1 MLKSKN
7 MLNYLLADNV
17 FIQGHSNYKDK
28 MIDFLKDIKMMCI
41 QYAVCYKII
50 NDVDEKDDISLIKKL
65 VYSPESDTY
74 YIYVEN
80 ENFAKYVFDTL
91 VRGCDYED
99 IMRFMIING
108 SMQSCDIV
116 YIGEKIYAIELVFNE
131 PSVIERNK
139 LYELKTISI

>member
-7 MLNYLLADNV
+7 MLNYLLADDV
-17 FIQGHSNYKDK
+17 FIKNHSNYKDK
-28 MIDFLKDIKMMCI
+28 IIDFLKDIKMMCI

-50 NDVDEKDDISLIKKL
+50 NDVDEKDDISLVKKL

-80 ENFAKYVFDTL
+80 ENFAKYVLDRIVSGTW
-91 VRGCDYED
+91 
-99 IMRFMIING
+99 IING
-108 SMQSCDIV
+108 SMQSSDIV

-131 PSVIERNK
+131 PSIIERNK
-139 LYELKTISI
+139 AYELKTISI